1 MPKLYYFINRQQVR
15 AMEETVEDGSTVTYE
30 EMEQSLH
37 QMLANA
43 TAMMRNHEGGC
54 VSGRIN
60 ILMDQICSIE
70 HENWQMCPFPAE
82 PLVLS
87 EVQICMTYI
96 YPSLIIIP
104 ISLDRYKV

>member
-30 EMEQSLH
+30 EMEQFLH
-37 QMLANA
+37 QVLANA

-70 HENWQMCPFPAE
+70 HENWQMCPFPAL
-82 PLVLS
+82 PLVFS
-87 EVQICMTYI
+87 EVQICITYI
-96 YPSLIIIP
+96 YPSLIILP

>member
-1 MPKLYYFINRQQVR
+1 
-15 AMEETVEDGSTVTYE
+15 MEETVEDESTVTYE
-30 EMEQSLH
+30 EMEQFLH
-37 QMLANA
+37 QVLANA
-43 TAMMRNHEGGC
+43 TAMMRNHEGDC

-60 ILMDQICSIE
+60 ILMDEICFIE
-70 HENWQMCPFPAE
+70 HENRQMWPFPFE

-104 ISLDRYKV
+104 ISLDRYNV

>member
-1 MPKLYYFINRQQVR
+1 MPKPYYFINRQPLL
-15 AMEETVEDGSTVTYE
+15 MEETVEDESTVTYE
-30 EMEQSLH
+30 EMEQFLH
-37 QMLANA
+37 QVLANA
-43 TAMMRNHEGGC
+43 TAMMRNHEGDC

-70 HENWQMCPFPAE
+70 HENRQMCPFPAV
-82 PLVLS
+82 PLVFS
-87 EVQICMTYI
+87 EVQICITYI